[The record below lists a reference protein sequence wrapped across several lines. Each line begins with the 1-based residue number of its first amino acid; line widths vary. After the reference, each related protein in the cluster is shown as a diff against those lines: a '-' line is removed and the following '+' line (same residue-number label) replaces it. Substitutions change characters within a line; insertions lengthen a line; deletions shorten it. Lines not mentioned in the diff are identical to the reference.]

1 MNGFFYLKTAY
12 LSEKPSAASLELFTR
27 PAETR
32 LLHGRQRH
40 GRVDKIPAAADVDEN
55 RPFAVAA
62 YLAVLPEM
70 CHKFHLRMVFA
81 DFGNVRRHIQPQPLR
96 RTPPFRHPFHIQ
108 QMPLARYRRFH
119 EISRFLQN
127 ICAVTRAH
135 QFLCGGGIGSVM
147 KKRATSRVG
156 LARLARAK
164 FSIRHLFKKPS
175 KNRIIRPSETVCRIF
190 RRPQCSLI
198 GTSAFGIPKFL
209 CSNNML
215 KCNFRF

>member
-1 MNGFFYLKTAY
+1 MNGFFYLKNGY

-70 CHKFHLRMVFA
+70 CRKFHLRMVFA
-81 DFGNVRRHIQPQPLR
+81 DFGNVR

-147 KKRATSRVG
+147 KKRATSRIG

-164 FSIRHLFKKPS
+164 FSIRHLF
-175 KNRIIRPSETVCRIF
+175 
-190 RRPQCSLI
+190 
-198 GTSAFGIPKFL
+198 
-209 CSNNML
+209 
-215 KCNFRF
+215 

>member
-1 MNGFFYLKTAY
+1 M
-12 LSEKPSAASLELFTR
+12 SR
-27 PAETR
+27 R
-32 LLHGRQRH
+32 
-40 GRVDKIPAAADVDEN
+40 
-55 RPFAVAA
+55 FA
-62 YLAVLPEM
+62 
-70 CHKFHLRMVFA
+70 
-81 DFGNVRRHIQPQPLR
+81 GNVPQIPLAHGVCR
-96 RTPPFRHPFHIQ
+96 FWECAPTHPAPATAPNAPPFRHPFHIQ

-135 QFLCGGGIGSVM
+135 QFLGGGGIGSVM

-190 RRPQCSLI
+190 RRPQCGLI

-209 CSNNML
+209 RSNNML
-215 KCNFRF
+215 KYNFRF